1 MQEPDVPS
9 TPPVE
14 TEAPPHS
21 APSQSSPVGLLTRAA
36 KKAKVRVVEDPA
48 KKMRDQPVAAAA
60 PSTAPVTPPVAGPS
74 KKCGAPQ
81 RDSSDS
87 SHDFND
93 NDTPTKKATEM
104 PPGVAV
110 PSVLVE
116 GASPLNRTDPHPLA
130 RRVTYVFILSITV
143 MFRLC
148 FLQKMCGPCKK
159 GGETVCSARYGRSGQ
174 LRTACLF
181 CWIRKISCDDPRP
194 RWAVPI
200 FEAMQGGE
208 YSVGIAAPSYSHV
221 VTSPAGRGEHPFIL
235 PTDICVSN
243 HCIHSPR

>member
-1 MQEPDVPS
+1 MQEPDIPS

-36 KKAKVRVVEDPA
+36 KKAKVRVVEEPA

-74 KKCGAPQ
+74 KKRGAPR

-116 GASPLNRTDPHPLA
+116 GASPPQQNRPPPPSTTGDVCLHP
-130 RRVTYVFILSITV
+130 
-143 MFRLC
+143 
-148 FLQKMCGPCKK
+148 
-159 GGETVCSARYGRSGQ
+159 
-174 LRTACLF
+174 
-181 CWIRKISCDDPRP
+181 
-194 RWAVPI
+194 
-200 FEAMQGGE
+200 
-208 YSVGIAAPSYSHV
+208 
-221 VTSPAGRGEHPFIL
+221 
-235 PTDICVSN
+235 
-243 HCIHSPR
+243 